1 MNHILVVDDEK
12 KMSAF
17 IQQGFEEAGHK
28 VSVVD
33 CCSGAKEIIST
44 SKIDLIVLDVMLPD
58 MSGVSF
64 AEELRNEGV
73 KTPIILLSALSTTD
87 DKISGL
93 DAGADDYMT
102 KPFEFSELHAR
113 AKVLIKRKSEDKST
127 LENGPLIMDLISRT
141 VVREGV
147 RVDVTAKEFALLE
160 FFMRNLSVTID
171 RDTIAKQVWG
181 TEFDPDSNVIDV
193 YINHLRKKIDSP
205 FEKKLLKTV
214 VGEGYVLNQFDSAL

>member
-1 MNHILVVDDEK
+1 MSHILVVDDEK

-17 IQQGFEEAGHK
+17 IQQGFAEAGYK
-28 VSVVD
+28 VATVETCAS
-33 CCSGAKEIIST
+33 AKEY
-44 SKIDLIVLDVMLPD
+44 IDSNQVSLIVLDVMLPD

-64 AEELRNEGV
+64 TEELRNEGI

-113 AKVLIKRKSEDKST
+113 AKVLIKRKAEGKST
-127 LENGPLIMDLISRT
+127 LENGPLVMDLISRT
-141 VVREGV
+141 VMREGV
-147 RVDVTAKEFALLE
+147 KIEVTTKEFALLE
-160 FFMRNLSVTID
+160 FLLRNLGVTVD
-171 RDTIAKQVWG
+171 RDTITKQVWG
-181 TEFDPDSNVIDV
+181 TDFDPDSNVIDV

-214 VGEGYVLNQFDSAL
+214 VGEGYVLNRFDQTP

>member
-1 MNHILVVDDEK
+1 MGHILVVDDEK

-17 IQQGFEEAGHK
+17 IQQGFQEAGYT
-28 VSVVD
+28 VTVVD
-33 CCSGAKEIIST
+33 CCSLARDFIPTTKV
-44 SKIDLIVLDVMLPD
+44 DLIVLDVMLPD

-64 AEELRNEGV
+64 AEELRQEGV

-113 AKVLIKRKSEDKST
+113 AKVLIKRKSEGKST
-127 LENGPLIMDLISRT
+127 LENGSLIMDLISRS

-147 RVDVTAKEFALLE
+147 KIEVTTKEFALLE
-160 FFMRNLSVTID
+160 FFLRNIGKTVD
-171 RDTIAKQVWG
+171 RDTIARQVWG
-181 TEFDPDSNVIDV
+181 TDFDPDSNVIDV
-193 YINHLRKKIDSP
+193 YINHLRKKIDTP

-214 VGEGYVLNQFDSAL
+214 VGEGYVLNKFDSAV